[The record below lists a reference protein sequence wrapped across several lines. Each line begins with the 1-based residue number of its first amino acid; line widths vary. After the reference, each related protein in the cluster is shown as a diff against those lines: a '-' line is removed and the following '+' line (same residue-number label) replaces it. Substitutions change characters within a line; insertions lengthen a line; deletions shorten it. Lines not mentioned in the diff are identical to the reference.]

1 MAFLIENETSE
12 QCHWILHIRIP
23 VGTRLHLKLIILTFL
38 TKLAQK
44 GGVFDRKQ
52 KKWIPP
58 LYSVHSNWFRLQIL
72 WLFLIKNRNSENHH
86 YTLDVRI
93 SVGTKFHLKL
103 IFLTFWTKFSQKRY
117 FQSKAEKVNITI
129 ESCKFE
135 SV

>member
-93 SVGTKFHLKL
+93 SVGTNFYLKPTVL
-103 IFLTFWTKFSQKRY
+103 IIWTKFVKKGR
-117 FQSKAEKVNITI
+117 FWSKTKKWTPPLKSAYSN
-129 ESCKFE
+129 
-135 SV
+135 